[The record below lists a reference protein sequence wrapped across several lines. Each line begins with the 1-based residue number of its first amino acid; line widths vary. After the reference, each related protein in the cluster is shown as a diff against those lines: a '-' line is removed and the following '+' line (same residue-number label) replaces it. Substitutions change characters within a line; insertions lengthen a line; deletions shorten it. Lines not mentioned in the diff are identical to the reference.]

1 MLRFFPGQN
10 TRSSCRSDHNA
21 HLLTIKLFGSEFMS
35 TKNTWKSAYA
45 LSKQTGAGRQH
56 IIRWAEIDSVPTR
69 EVNGRALFAVEAAL
83 VAIAEHRRGGFS
95 SSKTDEPCEMV
106 PAHCNAALVSLWH
119 SLRDAAME
127 PPRQLALTSD
137 QAVAF
142 QHWIGRVLTAGAEHL
157 PEPADKE
164 AE

>member
-1 MLRFFPGQN
+1 
-10 TRSSCRSDHNA
+10 
-21 HLLTIKLFGSEFMS
+21 MS

-56 IIRWAEIDSVPTR
+56 IIRWCEIDSVPTR
-69 EVNGRALFAVEAAL
+69 EVNGKTLFAVDPAL
-83 VAIAEHRRGGFS
+83 AAIAEHQRNPG
-95 SSKTDEPCEMV
+95 TNEAVEAV